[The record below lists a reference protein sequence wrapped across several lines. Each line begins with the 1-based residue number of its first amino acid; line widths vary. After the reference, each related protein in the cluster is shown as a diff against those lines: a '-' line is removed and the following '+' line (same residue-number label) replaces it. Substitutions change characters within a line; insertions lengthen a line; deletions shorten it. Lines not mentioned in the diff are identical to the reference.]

1 MAQFYT
7 ESNLVGNILIPLT
20 STTSTITVTF
30 IDRITG
36 LARAPQ
42 TTTNLFVIDKGTA
55 TNPNPNWELIY
66 TPDAVTTTAG
76 VTTLTNVVRGI
87 GYYGT
92 AITAVTANQK
102 AHIANAEIGVADTHL
117 LWNALTE
124 GLANVINGT
133 TQLLL
138 HVYATE
144 AARDIAIPTP
154 TAGSICIVTGTKT
167 LYAYINGSWYGSF
180 IPTYADAAARDAAI
194 TAPVNG
200 MKIYNTADG
209 VFQGY
214 VAGVWTNEGTSTTP
228 NMSLT
233 VAGKGEEATAAE
245 IIANTQAGGTGAELI
260 VNPKYL
266 SDASVTTTAG
276 AGDAG
281 KYVRVNSSGVLDTTL
296 TTGVTITSAQIRV
309 SGTAGETVVAGNF
322 VYKKSSDSKI
332 YKATNNVTGNADSWN
347 VIGVIITGG
356 NANDP
361 IVYQSLVGEWT
372 TSGLTAGATYY
383 LSTAGALTS
392 TRPSTSLS
400 SVVPVI
406 VGVAKDTTTLVFK
419 IQRVPRT
426 KYFFQA
432 PPLGTNLTVTVGFPI
447 DHVIGN
453 YMQNTGGATPPVTF
467 FQFTSFYL
475 VSTGEQSVGTN
486 NGIFAATYGGATIV
500 ASVNVSNN
508 LVLTGTFGGVDV
520 LSLLIFEA
528 L

>member
-20 STTSTITVTF
+20 STTSTITATF

-154 TAGSICIVTGTKT
+154 TAGTICIVTGTKT

-194 TAPVNG
+194 TVPVNG

-214 VAGVWTNEGTSTTP
+214 VAGSWTNEGTSTTP

-233 VAGKGEEATAAE
+233 VAGKGEEASAAE

-276 AGDAG
+276 AADAG
-281 KYVRVNSSGVLDTTL
+281 KYIRANASGLADQTL
-296 TTGVTITSAQIRV
+296 LASATITPQQILIT
-309 SGTAGETVVAGNF
+309 GTAGETLVAGNF
-322 VYKKSSDSKI
+322 IYKKSSDSKI
-332 YKATNNVTGNADSWN
+332 YKASNDTTANADSWN
-347 VIGVIITGG
+347 VLGVITTGG
-356 NANDP
+356 AANAA
-361 IVYQSLVGEWT
+361 IVYQPLVGEWT

-383 LSTAGALTS
+383 LSTAGNITS
-392 TRPSTSLS
+392 TRPSTSS
-400 SVVPVI
+400 STVVPII
-406 VGVAKDTTTLVFK
+406 VGVAKDTTTLSFK
-419 IQRVPRT
+419 YERIQRR
-426 KYFFQA
+426 KYFYQA
-432 PPLGTNLTVTVGFPI
+432 APLGTNLTITVGFPI
-447 DHVIGN
+447 SHVVGSF
-453 YMQNTGGATPPVTF
+453 MQYTGAVAPNQYV
-467 FQFTSFYL
+467 QL
-475 VSTGEQSVGTN
+475 VSQYDVLGGSQSVYIYSGY
-486 NGIFAATYGGATIV
+486 FAITYAGATIV
-500 ASVNVSNN
+500 ASVNGSNN
-508 LVLTGTFGGVDV
+508 LVLTGTFGTSDV
-520 LSLLIFEA
+520 LSLFAFEA